1 MSRIDVLRP
10 FVEKNL
16 ATLTGSGAVGP
27 DASGEYV
34 FPHGSAEIS
43 VRLLDHPFPMLQ
55 LSAVLVKKP
64 KKQIRL
70 LEALNSLNASEH
82 AIRIFKYEDLI
93 VGAWEVPADTL
104 DERQFRDICVRFAE
118 SADRLDTQ
126 LAKRF
131 GGKTAR
137 ADQDDEEE
145 AVDA

>member
-16 ATLTGSGAVGP
+16 AALAGREKIAP
-27 DASGEYV
+27 DASGEYT

-43 VRLLDHPFPMLQ
+43 LRLLDDPFPMLQ
-55 LSAVLVKKP
+55 LSSVLVSKP
-64 KKQIRL
+64 KKTARL
-70 LEALNSLNASEH
+70 LEALNSANASEL

-93 VGAWEVPADTL
+93 IAAWEVPADTL
-104 DERQFRDICVRFAE
+104 DDRQFRDICVRFADA
-118 SADRLDTQ
+118 ADRLDTI

-137 ADQDDEEE
+137 ADQEDEEE

>member
-16 ATLTGSGAVGP
+16 AALVGSEKVAP

-43 VRLLDHPFPMLQ
+43 LRLLDDPFPMIQ
-55 LSAVLVKKP
+55 LSSVLVSKP
-64 KKQIRL
+64 KKHARL
-70 LEALNSLNASEH
+70 LDALNTLNASEL
-82 AIRIFKYEDLI
+82 AIRLFKYEDLI
-93 VGAWEVPADTL
+93 IAAWEVPADSL
-104 DERQFRDICVRFAE
+104 DDRQFHDICARFAE
-118 SADRLDTQ
+118 AADRLDTV

-131 GGKTAR
+131 GGKMAR
-137 ADQDDEEE
+137 ADQDDDEE

>member
-16 ATLTGSGAVGP
+16 AALMGSDAVAP
-27 DASGEYV
+27 DASGEYR

-43 VRLLDHPFPMLQ
+43 CRLLDNPFPMLQ
-55 LSAVLVKKP
+55 LSSVLVSKP
-64 KKQIRL
+64 KKKVRL
-70 LEALNSLNASEH
+70 LEALNSLNVSEV

-93 VGAWEVPADTL
+93 VAAWEVPAETL
-104 DERQFRDICVRFAE
+104 DDRQFRDVCLRFAQA
-118 SADRLDTQ
+118 ADRLDTM

-137 ADQDDEEE
+137 ADQEDEEE